1 MQIIT
6 NSEITEAIRDVNP
19 THIAV
24 AYVGIDWRE
33 YIDVDKLEEIIISP
47 TLGSNPHAIA
57 QIVEKLGWEH
67 VHFLDPLHAKFYIG
81 ESKAAIGSFNLS
93 KNGIGAD
100 GLEEI
105 GVIIE
110 NPIHIEKLESEF
122 SRLCDMAK
130 KEYPNSKAKK
140 TSLKKLFKDWKKA
153 IEEGILS
160 GKRKE
165 TKASPISIKEYI
177 NENYE
182 DIWIMWYVNVELEK
196 DYKVLA
202 AYDINLQDEESFA
215 SKAKYWINVLEKDLI
230 KPKSWVLM
238 WLEETEGEPD
248 LEENLYWLYVHDAI
262 PNAIKDGDYTKILLQ
277 RKKKPIPPVPFD
289 INQEDVAKAFKEI
302 ISQPKFSA
310 FRRTDENPWSVPGA
324 LQTKDLID
332 AVKNKIKNQS
342 PTPPANSHPDT
353 N

>member
-6 NSEITEAIRDVNP
+6 NSEITEALCDVNP

-47 TLGSNPHAIA
+47 TLRSNPHAIA

-100 GLEEI
+100 GLEEL
-105 GVIIE
+105 GVVTD
-110 NPIHIEKLESEF
+110 
-122 SRLCDMAK
+122 DMAHIARLHEEFKRLK
-130 KEYPNSKAKK
+130 KMANEKYQNPKAKE
-140 TSLKKLFKDWKKA
+140 KKLKELFKMWKKA
-153 IEEGILS
+153 IEAGILS
-160 GKRKE
+160 GKEKQ
-165 TKASPISIKEYI
+165 ASPISIKEYI
-177 NENYE
+177 NNNYE
-182 DIWIMWYVNVELEK
+182 DIWVMWYVSEAPEIDYGVLGESDLDLRDEK
-196 DYKVLA
+196 
-202 AYDINLQDEESFA
+202 SF
-215 SKAKYWINVLEKDLI
+215 KKKTKYWTTVLEKDEI
-230 KPKSWVLM
+230 EPRSWVLM
-238 WLEETEGEPD
+238 WLLGNKGGPD
-248 LEENLYWLYVHDAI
+248 LNKKPYWLYAHQVFNKGVKEK
-262 PNAIKDGDYTKILLQ
+262 PYTKLLVQ
-277 RKKKPIPPVPFD
+277 REDMCIPPAPF
-289 INQEDVAKAFKEI
+289 NLNEKGVAEAFKEI
-302 ISQPKFSA
+302 LSKPEFSM
-310 FRRTDENPWSVPGA
+310 FRKTDENPWSVPSA
-324 LQTKDLID
+324 SETKDLIN